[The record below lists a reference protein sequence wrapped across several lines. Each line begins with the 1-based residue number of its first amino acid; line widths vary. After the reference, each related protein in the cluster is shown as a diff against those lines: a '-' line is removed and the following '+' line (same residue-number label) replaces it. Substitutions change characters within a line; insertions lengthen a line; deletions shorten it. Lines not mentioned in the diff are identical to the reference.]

1 MSDEK
6 SKTDATLPY
15 KVWLAGLG
23 VLSQAR
29 EEGSDLFDTMVERG
43 RDVVSNRTGKVKDEV
58 SRIGAWFDTTM
69 GRIGNGLDQKLQDLL
84 QSLGFAARTE
94 VNGLTQRV
102 TELEE
107 KLRKAAADKTAVK
120 VFLVTSQADG
130 WQVQAEGA
138 KEPLSVHR
146 TKAEAVAAGKQ
157 AAEKAAP
164 SRLVVHRKD
173 GAVQSESDF

>member
-29 EEGSDLFDTMVERG
+29 DEGSDLFDKMVERG

-58 SRIGAWFDTTM
+58 SRIGSWFDSTM
-69 GRIGNGLDQKLQDLL
+69 GKIGTGLDQKLQDLL
-84 QSLGFAARTE
+84 QSLGFAARNE
-94 VNGLTQRV
+94 VNDLTQRV
-102 TELEE
+102 ADLEE
-107 KLRKAAADKTAVK
+107 KLRKAAAAKAAVK
-120 VFLVTSQADG
+120 VFLVTSHADG
-130 WQVQAEGA
+130 WQVRGEGA

-146 TKAEAVAAGKQ
+146 TKAEAIAAGKL

-173 GAVQSESDF
+173 GEVQSESSF